1 MRKNATSIRRLMT
14 VNFRMFRTQL
24 RTVERHLTAVED
36 PLVTSFIDMTPNTVC
51 LRFRQR
57 LFCFHPFSSS
67 RGVLGIFK
75 HCLDQT
81 VVFLSI
87 VGPALPAVHVCQSL
101 KQLPS

>member
-1 MRKNATSIRRLMT
+1 MI
-14 VNFRMFRTQL
+14 VNFRMSRTQL
-24 RTVERHLTAVED
+24 RTVERHLTAVEA
-36 PLVTSFIDMTPNTVC
+36 PLGNSFVDMTPNTVC

-57 LFCFHPFSSS
+57 LFGFHPFSST

-87 VGPALPAVHVCQSL
+87 VGPTLPAVHACQSL
-101 KQLPS
+101 KELP